1 MDYKES
7 FLRYLQLE
15 KRYSPNTVRSYRND
29 LNQFYSF
36 IEKSGCV
43 PGSSEIASS
52 DIRAWIVELVES
64 GISARSVHRKIT
76 TLSSYLKYLRKEGVA
91 TGDPL
96 AKVVLPKTKKR
107 LPVFVDNKVLNDA
120 LNIEDYE
127 KWDDFE
133 KSRDYMIIDTLYMT
147 GMRRAEL
154 IGLRDSDVDFAECAI
169 KVTGKRNKQRIIPIT
184 EKFRDRLKKYK
195 SLRDAF
201 FERPIEGD
209 FFFVTKTGKKL
220 YDKFVYNTVNNFLS
234 LITTIDKK
242 SPHVLRHT
250 FATHMLNSGAD
261 LNVIKEFLGHASLAA
276 TQVYTHNTFEQLKK
290 SYDKAHPRA

>member
-1 MDYKES
+1 M
-7 FLRYLQLE
+7 E
-15 KRYSPNTVRSYRND
+15 KRYSPNTICSYRND
-29 LNQFYSF
+29 LNQFYHF
-36 IEKSGCV
+36 LEKSGTV
-43 PGSSEIASS
+43 PEPSDITSS
-52 DIRAWIVELVES
+52 DIRSWVVELVND
-64 GISARSVHRKIT
+64 GLSARSVHRKVT
-76 TLSSYLKYLRKEGVA
+76 TLSSYMKYLRKEEVM

-120 LNIEDYE
+120 LDDMEHE
-127 KWDDFE
+127 EDDFAQY
-133 KSRDYMIIDTLYMT
+133 RDCMIIETLYMT

-154 IGLRDSDVDFAECAI
+154 IGLRDSDIDFSEKTI

-184 EKFRDRLKKYK
+184 DNFCTNLQKYK

-201 FERPIEGD
+201 FEHPIEEN
-209 FFFVTKTGKKL
+209 FFFVTNNGKKI
-220 YDKFVYNTVNNFLS
+220 YDKFVYKTVNNFLS

-261 LNVIKEFLGHASLAA
+261 LNAIKEFLGHASLAA